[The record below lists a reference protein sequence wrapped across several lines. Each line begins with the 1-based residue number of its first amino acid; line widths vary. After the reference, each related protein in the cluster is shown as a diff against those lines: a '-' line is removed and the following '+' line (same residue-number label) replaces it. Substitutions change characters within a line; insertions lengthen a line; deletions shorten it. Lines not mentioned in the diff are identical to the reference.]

1 MSQTPTA
8 IGKYQIIREIARSND
23 IVYEAYDP
31 LMDRRVALKELAI
44 PNGST
49 PAQVQDRIERFERE
63 ARAAGRLAHPHIM
76 TVYDVGSEGEKHFMA
91 MEYLDGHNLRN
102 ELDTKGLV
110 EHSKAIEIISAVLE
124 GLDHAHAN
132 GVVHR
137 DIKPD
142 NIQLTTSGIKITD
155 FGIARLTF
163 QPNLTIDGQVFGTP
177 SYMSPEQIRGGEI
190 DARSDVFSA
199 GVLLYEMLGGQKPF
213 QGDSVI
219 AITHAILNNEP
230 TQPSAVSYP
239 LWQVIQR
246 ALDKS
251 PGLRFSSAR
260 EMIDAIAQAE
270 NMGDGLVMNNYAPP
284 MASPYSYANP
294 YAPPVVV
301 APPPPQYTPTAPPAT
316 YGYNPY
322 IPGPHQTGPQPTGF
336 TPPPMIYYPP
346 PPRRPMM
353 RPETS
358 ATLKRV
364 ALIFIVMATFFAML
378 VAILTVF
385 TSQDTA
391 QTPNRRVDAP
401 GGPNAQPISTAEIPT
416 GSSPAPNS
424 RTDFGTILPA
434 IPDGLSW
441 REYGDLGDRYRQQS
455 ESSELNGGGRQSYME
470 RAAEAYEKQAQA
482 ANLEGLPDVIRRTA
496 LFQAREMAPP
506 GTPVWDRI
514 EQEVRKIE

>member
-44 PNGST
+44 PPGST
-49 PAQVQDRIERFERE
+49 PPQVKDRIERFERE

-76 TVYDVGSEGEKHFMA
+76 TVYDVGSEGDKHFMA

-110 EHSKAIEIISAVLE
+110 EHSKAIEIIKAVLA
-124 GLDHAHAN
+124 GLEHAHSN

-142 NIQLTTSGIKITD
+142 NIQLTTSGVKITD

-177 SYMSPEQIRGGEI
+177 SYMSPEQIKGGEI

-199 GVLLYEMLGGQKPF
+199 GVLLYEMLAGQKPF
-213 QGDSVI
+213 LGDSVI

-230 TQPSAVSYP
+230 RQPNGINYP
-239 LWQVIQR
+239 LWTVIQR

-251 PGLRFSSAR
+251 PGLRYSSAK
-260 EMIDAIAQAE
+260 EMEDAIDQALR
-270 NMGDGLVMNNYAPP
+270 MGDGVVIDYAPP
-284 MASPYSYANP
+284 PAASPYSYTNP
-294 YAPPVVV
+294 YAPPVIV
-301 APPPPQYTPTAPPAT
+301 APPAQTQIPAPPPAT

-346 PPRRPMM
+346 PPRKPMM
-353 RPETS
+353 APETS
-358 ATLKRV
+358 ATMKRI
-364 ALIFIVMATFFAML
+364 ALIFLVMVTFFAML
-378 VAILTVF
+378 LAALAVF
-385 TSQDTA
+385 TSPQASTSP
-391 QTPNRRVDAP
+391 QTTPPQPETQVASNEVQSPIVPEVDWSQYEDPVNQLAP
-401 GGPNAQPISTAEIPT
+401 V
-416 GSSPAPNS
+416 
-424 RTDFGTILPA
+424 
-434 IPDGLSW
+434 PDGLSW
-441 REYGDLGDRYRQQS
+441 RQYGVLGDSLRRQS
-455 ESSELNGGGRQSYME
+455 EAGERNGNERRSYME
-470 RAAEAYEKQAQA
+470 RAAEAYEKQAEA
-482 ANLEGLPDVIRRTA
+482 ARLEGMPDSMRRTA

-514 EQEVRKIE
+514 EGEVRKIQ

>member
-1 MSQTPTA
+1 MSTTPTA

-49 PAQVQDRIERFERE
+49 PQQVQDRIERFERE

-76 TVYDVGSEGEKHFMA
+76 TVYDVGSADNRHYMA

-110 EHSKAIEIISAVLE
+110 EHAEALEIIKAVLD
-124 GLDHAHAN
+124 GLSHAHEN

-142 NIQLTTSGIKITD
+142 NIQLTSSGTKITD

-199 GVLLYEMLGGQKPF
+199 GVVLYEMLSGQKPF

-219 AITHAILNNEP
+219 AITHAILNQEP
-230 TQPSAVSYP
+230 TSPTGVAYP

-246 ALDKS
+246 AIDKS
-251 PGLRFSSAR
+251 PGLRYSSAN
-260 EMIDAIAQAE
+260 EMKLAIEQAE
-270 NMGDGLVMNNYAPP
+270 KMGDGMVFDMQGHPSQNPYTYA
-284 MASPYSYANP
+284 YTNP
-294 YAPPVVV
+294 YAPPVLI
-301 APPPPQYTPTAPPAT
+301 PPVQNQPQTPAT

-322 IPGPHQTGPQPTGF
+322 IPGPHQTGPVPGSVS
-336 TPPPMIYYPP
+336 PPPTIYYPP
-346 PPRRPMM
+346 PPRRPLMK
-353 RPETS
+353 PETE
-358 ATLKRV
+358 ATLKRTFF
-364 ALIFIVMATFFAML
+364 IFIIMATFFAML
-378 VAILTVF
+378 IAALAFF
-385 TSQDTA
+385 TGSM
-391 QTPNRRVDAP
+391 PE
-401 GGPNAQPISTAEIPT
+401 GGAAPT
-416 GSSPAPNS
+416 GNTGEVIQSKATSTVSPTLDPNDEASIDLSEELPRIGGDESYRTFGEIADNFRSVADSSELAEADRLS
-424 RTDFGTILPA
+424 YLQRAAETYLQQAEEAERSGLP
-434 IPDGLSW
+434 
-441 REYGDLGDRYRQQS
+441 DRYR
-455 ESSELNGGGRQSYME
+455 RY
-470 RAAEAYEKQAQA
+470 
-482 ANLEGLPDVIRRTA
+482 A
-496 LFQAREMAPP
+496 LFRGKEIAPL
-506 GTPVWDRI
+506 GTDIADRI
-514 EQEVRKIE
+514 DREIQRIG